1 MHADDDGGTT
11 CLQLEHA
18 AMGFHNYHAY
28 LSAWSDLSKSG
39 NGTQDLQTRPNAFA
53 IMNDNTTI
61 TGAWIEQDFNNMSK
75 LYDDYGFVVINTS
88 MAMPHFGVASAAI
101 DPINEILQ
109 PADLDGQGV
118 YRVHA
123 SVPSP
128 AVHVLCAM
136 LSAKDLEPYILING
150 TRLPDPYNY
159 SDPFLGGTPLD
170 ELFRWGERYGD
181 YKWPPVFPKLPLE
194 HNTLINGTLNMTY
207 GREATY
213 LLGKSTF
220 QGQDGGSIY
229 PLCQLT
235 VNLTPNCSTWYNAS
249 SSGAA
254 MSVVCEDPNDKLA
267 YINSVTNATN
277 GNATLIRDWSNVAEE
292 WLKSSLNPLLSA
304 ESLADSTLS

>member
-1 MHADDDGGTT
+1 MYADKDGGTT

-18 AMGFHNYHAY
+18 AMGFHNYYAY
-28 LSAWSDLSKSG
+28 LSTWSDLSKSG
-39 NGTQDLQTRPNAFA
+39 NGAQDLQTRPNAFA

-61 TGAWIEQDFNNMSK
+61 TGAWIEQEFNNMSK
-75 LYDDYGFVVINTS
+75 LYDDYGFVVINVS
-88 MAMPHFGVASAAI
+88 MAMPHVGVASAAI

-136 LSAKDLEPYILING
+136 LSAKHLAPIVWTNG
-150 TRLPDPYNY
+150 TFPYDPY
-159 SDPFLGGTPLD
+159 LGGTPLD
-170 ELFRWGERYGD
+170 KLFKWGEDYGEF
-181 YKWPPVFPKLPLE
+181 KWPPVFPKLPLG
-194 HNTLINGTLNMTY
+194 HNTLINGTLKAPIY

-213 LLGKSTF
+213 LLGNSTF
-220 QGQDGGSIY
+220 QGQDGGFIY

-235 VNLTPNCSTWYNAS
+235 VNLTPHCSTWYNAS

-267 YINSVTNATN
+267 YIHSVTNATD

-292 WLKSSLNPLLSA
+292 WLKSSQNPLLSA
-304 ESLADSTLS
+304 ERLADNTFS